1 MKNIVVLFFFLAV
14 QNSCMFSQAEW
25 VLNRDTD
32 GIKVY
37 SKEVE
42 GYQFKSFKAITSI
55 NGSIHD
61 FVFTLADI
69 ANFPKW
75 GHQIKSAK
83 ILEKTGDTLQIY
95 YSIAKA
101 PFPYKDRDGIY
112 LNRFKWN
119 SDAKTL
125 IVEIEVLTDY
135 LDHDDN
141 YIRVKG
147 YGYWKTVLVSENKM
161 EVTFS
166 MQIDPGG
173 SIPSWL
179 ANLFVDGTPFNTLL
193 NLKNTIEASK
203 ETNFRYD
210 FID

>member
-1 MKNIVVLFFFLAV
+1 MKKIFILISFLV
-14 QNSCMFSQAEW
+14 FQNSFLFSQEEW
-25 VLNRDTD
+25 SLNRDSD

-42 GYQFKSFKAITSI
+42 GYKFKSFKATTII
-55 NGSIHD
+55 NGSVHD
-61 FVFTLADI
+61 FISVLSDI
-69 ANFPKW
+69 ENLPNW
-75 GHQIKSAK
+75 GYNVTSARL
-83 ILEKTGDTLQIY
+83 LEKSGDTIQIY

-112 LNRFKWN
+112 INKYKWN
-119 SDAKTL
+119 SASKTL
-125 IVEIEVLTDY
+125 FVEIEVLDDY
-135 LDHDDN
+135 LDEKDK

-147 YGYWKTVLVSENKM
+147 YGYWKILVLSEDKM
-161 EVTFS
+161 EAIFS

-179 ANLFVDGTPFNTLL
+179 ANMFVDGTPYHTLL
-193 NLKNTIEASK
+193 NLKEIIESK
-203 ETNFRYD
+203 EEYSFKFE